1 MTTFVDIHALQT
13 LPPSNIN
20 RDETGSPKSA
30 FFGGV
35 QRQRVSSQAWKS
47 VIRRDFESHLDRSK
61 LGVRTRLVADKVV
74 ARILDIAPEF
84 DADSAEEAVIQAF
97 TAVKNP
103 KNNKKYVKLERQEG
117 EKRISDR
124 AVSSAALFLSN
135 QQIDKL
141 AQAIIEANGEK
152 IPPKQVKEMLNT
164 EHGIEIALFGRM
176 LADAPDFNV
185 DAACQVAHAL
195 SVHGTEPDFDYYT
208 AVDDVVRSAG
218 DSTGA
223 SMIGTIEM
231 ASSTLYRYANINL
244 EALITNLGDTSASVE
259 ATLAFVRAF
268 VSSMP
273 TGKQNSF
280 AARTL
285 PDAVIVT
292 VRNDR
297 PISYVN
303 AFEKAITE
311 VEGRRVVA
319 ARALASEAK
328 NIEEAYGYEPV
339 ASYVLALGDLKE
351 ELAGLGE
358 SVTLKGLLESL
369 EAQLTDLTSQES

>member
-1 MTTFVDIHALQT
+1 MTTFIDIHALQT

-20 RDETGSPKSA
+20 RDDTGSPKSA

-47 VIRRDFESHLDRSK
+47 VIRRDFELHLDRSK
-61 LGVRTRLVADKVV
+61 LGVRTRLIADKVV
-74 ARILDIAPEF
+74 ARILDLASEF
-84 DADSAEEAVIQAF
+84 DADAAEEAVKQAF

-103 KNNKKYVKLERQEG
+103 KNKKYVKLERQEG

-152 IPPKQVKEMLNT
+152 IPPKQVQEILNT

-244 EALITNLGDTSASVE
+244 DALITNLGDTSASVE

-268 VSSMP
+268 VGSMP

-311 VEGRRVVA
+311 VEGRRVAA

-358 SVTLKGLLESL
+358 SVSLKGLLESL
-369 EAQLTDLTSQES
+369 EAQLTALTSQES

>member
-1 MTTFVDIHALQT
+1 MTTFIDIHALQT

-20 RDETGSPKSA
+20 RDDTGSPKSA

-47 VIRRDFESHLDRSK
+47 AIRRDFELHLDRSK
-61 LGVRTRLVADKVV
+61 LGVRTRLIADKVV
-74 ARILDIAPEF
+74 ARILDLASEF
-84 DADSAEEAVIQAF
+84 DADAAEEAVKQAF

-103 KNNKKYVKLERQEG
+103 KNKKYVKLERQEG

-152 IPPKQVKEMLNT
+152 IPPKQVQEMLNT

-244 EALITNLGDTSASVE
+244 DALITNLGDTSASVE

-268 VSSMP
+268 VGSMP

-311 VEGRRVVA
+311 VEGRRVAA

-358 SVTLKGLLESL
+358 SVSLKGLLESL
-369 EAQLTDLTSQES
+369 EAQLTALTSQES

>member
-1 MTTFVDIHALQT
+1 MTTFIDIHALQT

-20 RDETGSPKSA
+20 RDDTGSPKSA

-47 VIRRDFESHLDRSK
+47 VLRRDFELHLDRSK

-74 ARILDIAPEF
+74 ARILDLAPEF
-84 DADSAEEAVIQAF
+84 DADAAEKAVVQAF
-97 TAVKNP
+97 TAVGTP
-103 KNNKKYVKLERQEG
+103 KKHVKLERQEG
-117 EKRISDR
+117 EKRISNR
-124 AVSSAALFLSN
+124 AVSNAALFLSN

-152 IPPKQVKEMLNT
+152 IPPKQVKEILNT

-176 LADAPDFNV
+176 VAEAADFNV

-195 SVHGTEPDFDYYT
+195 SVHGSEPDFDYYT
-208 AVDDVVRSAG
+208 AVDDVVRASDDA
-218 DSTGA
+218 TGA
-223 SMIGTIEM
+223 GMIGTVEM
-231 ASSTLYRYANINL
+231 ASSTFYRYANINL
-244 EALITNLGDTSASVE
+244 DALNANLGDASVSVE

-268 VSSMP
+268 IESMP

-285 PDAVIVT
+285 PDAVIVS

-311 VEGRRVVA
+311 VEGRRLAA

-328 NIEEAYGYEPV
+328 NIEEVYGYEPV

-369 EAQLTDLTSQES
+369 EAQLTALTSQES

>member
-1 MTTFVDIHALQT
+1 MTTFIDIHALQT
-13 LPPSNIN
+13 IPPSNIN
-20 RDETGSPKSA
+20 RDDTGSPKSA
-30 FFGGV
+30 FFGGI

-47 VIRRDFESHLDRSK
+47 VIRRYFESHLDRSK
-61 LGVRTRLVADKVV
+61 LGVRTRLIADEVV
-74 ARILDIAPEF
+74 ARILSSAPEF
-84 DADSAEEAVIQAF
+84 DADSAEDAVVQAF
-97 TAVKNP
+97 TAVGNS
-103 KNNKKYVKLERQEG
+103 KKHVKLEKQEG
-117 EKRISDR
+117 DKRISDR
-124 AVSSAALFLSN
+124 AVSNAALFLSN

-152 IPPKQVKEMLNT
+152 IPPKQVKEILNT

-176 LADAPDFNV
+176 VAEAADFNV

-195 SVHGTEPDFDYYT
+195 SVHGSEPDFDYYT
-208 AVDDVVRSAG
+208 AVDDVVRASDDA
-218 DSTGA
+218 TGA
-223 SMIGTIEM
+223 GMIGTVEM
-231 ASSTLYRYANINL
+231 AASTFYRYANINL
-244 EALITNLGDTSASVE
+244 DALNANLGDASASVE
-259 ATLAFVRAF
+259 ATLAFVRSF
-268 VSSMP
+268 INSMP

-311 VEGRRVVA
+311 VEGRRVAA

-328 NIEEAYGYEPV
+328 NIEEVYGYEPV

-369 EAQLTDLTSQES
+369 EAQLTALTSQES

>member
-20 RDETGSPKSA
+20 RDDTGSPKSA

-47 VIRRDFESHLDRSK
+47 AIRRDFELHLDRSK
-61 LGVRTRLVADKVV
+61 LGVRTRLIADKVV
-74 ARILDIAPEF
+74 ARILDLASEF
-84 DADSAEEAVIQAF
+84 DADAAEEAVKQAF

-103 KNNKKYVKLERQEG
+103 KNKKYVKLERQEG

-152 IPPKQVKEMLNT
+152 IPPKQVQEMLNT

-244 EALITNLGDTSASVE
+244 DALITNLGDTSASVE

-268 VSSMP
+268 VGSMP

-303 AFEKAITE
+303 AFEKAITD

-328 NIEEAYGYEPV
+328 NIEEAYGYKPV

-358 SVTLKGLLESL
+358 SVSLKGLLESL
-369 EAQLTDLTSQES
+369 EAQLTALTSQES

>member
-20 RDETGSPKSA
+20 RDDTGSPKSA

-47 VIRRDFESHLDRSK
+47 AIRRDFELHLDRSK
-61 LGVRTRLVADKVV
+61 LGVRTRLIADKVV
-74 ARILDIAPEF
+74 ARILDLASEF
-84 DADSAEEAVIQAF
+84 DADAAEEAVKQAF

-103 KNNKKYVKLERQEG
+103 KNKKYVKLERQEG
-117 EKRISDR
+117 EKKISDR
-124 AVSSAALFLSN
+124 AVSGYLILLSN

-152 IPPKQVKEMLNT
+152 IPPKQVKEILNT

-195 SVHGTEPDFDYYT
+195 SVHGSEPDFDYYT
-208 AVDDVVRSAG
+208 AVDDVVRSSD

-223 SMIGTIEM
+223 GMIGTIEM
-231 ASSTLYRYANINL
+231 AASTFYRYANINL
-244 EALITNLGDTSASVE
+244 DALTTNLGDANVSVE

-268 VSSMP
+268 IESMP

-311 VEGRRVVA
+311 VEGRRVAA

-358 SVTLKGLLESL
+358 SVSLKGLLESL
-369 EAQLTDLTSQES
+369 ESQLIALTSQES

>member
-1 MTTFVDIHALQT
+1 MTTFIDIHALQT

-20 RDETGSPKSA
+20 RDDTGSPKSA

-47 VIRRDFESHLDRSK
+47 AIRRDFELHLDRSK
-61 LGVRTRLVADKVV
+61 LGVRTRLIADKVV
-74 ARILDIAPEF
+74 ARILDLASEF
-84 DADSAEEAVIQAF
+84 DADAAEEAVKQAF

-103 KNNKKYVKLERQEG
+103 KNKKYVKLERQEG

-152 IPPKQVKEMLNT
+152 IPPKQVQEMLNT

-244 EALITNLGDTSASVE
+244 DALITNLGDTSASVE

-268 VSSMP
+268 VGSMP

-292 VRNDR
+292 IRNDR

-358 SVTLKGLLESL
+358 SVSLKGLLESL
-369 EAQLTDLTSQES
+369 EAQLTALTSQES

>member
-1 MTTFVDIHALQT
+1 MTTFIDIHALQT

-20 RDETGSPKSA
+20 RDDTGSPKSA

-47 VIRRDFESHLDRSK
+47 VIRRDFELHLDRSK

-74 ARILDIAPEF
+74 ARILDLAPEF
-84 DADSAEEAVIQAF
+84 DADAAEKAVVQAF
-97 TAVKNP
+97 TAVGTP
-103 KNNKKYVKLERQEG
+103 KKHVKLERQEG
-117 EKRISDR
+117 EKRISNR
-124 AVSSAALFLSN
+124 AVSNAALFLSN

-152 IPPKQVKEMLNT
+152 IPPKQVKEILNT

-176 LADAPDFNV
+176 VAEAADFNV

-195 SVHGTEPDFDYYT
+195 SVHGSEPDFDYYT
-208 AVDDVVRSAG
+208 AVDDVVRASDDA
-218 DSTGA
+218 TGA
-223 SMIGTIEM
+223 GMIGTVEM
-231 ASSTLYRYANINL
+231 ASSTFYRYANINL
-244 EALITNLGDTSASVE
+244 DALNANLGDASVSVE

-268 VSSMP
+268 IESMP

-311 VEGRRVVA
+311 VEGRRVAA

-369 EAQLTDLTSQES
+369 EAQLTALTSQES

>member
-1 MTTFVDIHALQT
+1 MTTFIDIHALQT
-13 LPPSNIN
+13 IPPSNIN
-20 RDETGSPKSA
+20 RDDTGSPKSA

-74 ARILDIAPEF
+74 ACILDFAPEF

-97 TAVKNP
+97 TAVGNS
-103 KNNKKYVKLERQEG
+103 KKHVKLERQEG

-124 AVSSAALFLSN
+124 AVSNAALFLSN

-141 AQAIIEANGEK
+141 AQAIIEAKGEK
-152 IPPKQVKEMLNT
+152 IPPKQVKEILNT

-176 LADAPDFNV
+176 VAEAADFNV

-195 SVHGTEPDFDYYT
+195 SVHGSEPDFDYYT
-208 AVDDVVRSAG
+208 AVDDVIRASDDA
-218 DSTGA
+218 TGA
-223 SMIGTIEM
+223 GMIGTVEM
-231 ASSTLYRYANINL
+231 ASSTFYRYANINL
-244 EALITNLGDTSASVE
+244 DALNANLGDTSVSVE
-259 ATLAFVRAF
+259 AALAFVRAF
-268 VSSMP
+268 IESMP

-292 VRNDR
+292 IRNDR

-311 VEGRRVVA
+311 VEGRRVAA

-339 ASYVLALGDLKE
+339 ASYVLALGELKE

-358 SVTLKGLLESL
+358 SVSLKGLLESL
-369 EAQLTDLTSQES
+369 EAQLAALTSQES

>member
-1 MTTFVDIHALQT
+1 MTTFIDIHALQT
-13 LPPSNIN
+13 IPPSNIN
-20 RDETGSPKSA
+20 RDDTGSPKSA
-30 FFGGV
+30 FFGGI

-47 VIRRDFESHLDRSK
+47 VIRRYFESHLDRSK
-61 LGVRTRLVADKVV
+61 LGVRTRLIADEVV
-74 ARILDIAPEF
+74 ARILSSAPEF
-84 DADSAEEAVIQAF
+84 DADSAEDAVVQAF
-97 TAVKNP
+97 TAVGNSKRH
-103 KNNKKYVKLERQEG
+103 VKLEKQEG
-117 EKRISDR
+117 DKRISDR
-124 AVSSAALFLSN
+124 AVSNAALFLSN

-152 IPPKQVKEMLNT
+152 IPPKQVKEILNT

-176 LADAPDFNV
+176 VAEAADFNV

-195 SVHGTEPDFDYYT
+195 SVHGSEPDFDYYT
-208 AVDDVVRSAG
+208 AVDDVVRASDDA
-218 DSTGA
+218 TGA
-223 SMIGTIEM
+223 GMIGTVEM
-231 ASSTLYRYANINL
+231 ASSTFYRYANINL
-244 EALITNLGDTSASVE
+244 DALNANLGDASVSIE

-268 VSSMP
+268 IETMP

-292 VRNDR
+292 VRNDC

-358 SVTLKGLLESL
+358 SVSLKGLLESL
-369 EAQLTDLTSQES
+369 EAQLTALTSQES

>member
-20 RDETGSPKSA
+20 RDDTGSPKSA

-47 VIRRDFESHLDRSK
+47 AIRRDFELHLDRSK
-61 LGVRTRLVADKVV
+61 LGVRTRLIADKVV
-74 ARILDIAPEF
+74 ARILDLASEF
-84 DADSAEEAVIQAF
+84 DADAAEEAVKQAF

-103 KNNKKYVKLERQEG
+103 KNKKYVKLERQEG

-152 IPPKQVKEMLNT
+152 IPPKQVQEILNT

-244 EALITNLGDTSASVE
+244 DALITNLGDTSASVE

-268 VSSMP
+268 VGSMP

-358 SVTLKGLLESL
+358 SVSLKGLLESL
-369 EAQLTDLTSQES
+369 EAQLTALTSQES

>member
-1 MTTFVDIHALQT
+1 MTTFIDIHALQT
-13 LPPSNIN
+13 IPPSNIN
-20 RDETGSPKSA
+20 RDDTGSPKSA
-30 FFGGV
+30 FFGGI

-74 ARILDIAPEF
+74 ARILDLASEF
-84 DADSAEEAVIQAF
+84 DADAAEQAVVQAF
-97 TAVKNP
+97 TAVGTS
-103 KNNKKYVKLERQEG
+103 KKHVKLERQEG
-117 EKRISDR
+117 DKRISDR
-124 AVSSAALFLSN
+124 AVSNAALFLSN

-152 IPPKQVKEMLNT
+152 IPPKQVKEILNT

-176 LADAPDFNV
+176 VAEAADFNV

-195 SVHGTEPDFDYYT
+195 SVHGSEPDFDYYT
-208 AVDDVVRSAG
+208 AVDDVVRASDDA
-218 DSTGA
+218 TGA
-223 SMIGTIEM
+223 GMIGTVEM
-231 ASSTLYRYANINL
+231 SSSTFYRYANINL
-244 EALITNLGDTSASVE
+244 DALNANLGDASVSVE

-268 VSSMP
+268 IETMP

-311 VEGRRVVA
+311 VEGRRLAA

-328 NIEEAYGYEPV
+328 NIEEVYGYEPV

-358 SVTLKGLLESL
+358 SVSLKGLLESL
-369 EAQLTDLTSQES
+369 EAQLTALTSQES

>member
-1 MTTFVDIHALQT
+1 MTTFIDIHALQT

-20 RDETGSPKSA
+20 RDDTGSPKSA

-47 VIRRDFESHLDRSK
+47 AIRRDFELHLDRSK
-61 LGVRTRLVADKVV
+61 LGVRTRLIADKVV
-74 ARILDIAPEF
+74 ARILDLASEF
-84 DADSAEEAVIQAF
+84 DADAAEEAVKQAF

-103 KNNKKYVKLERQEG
+103 KNKKYVKLERQEG

-152 IPPKQVKEMLNT
+152 IPPKQVQEMLNT

-244 EALITNLGDTSASVE
+244 DALITNLGDTSASVE

-268 VSSMP
+268 VGSMP

-358 SVTLKGLLESL
+358 SVSLKGLLESL
-369 EAQLTDLTSQES
+369 EAQLTALTSQES

>member
-1 MTTFVDIHALQT
+1 MTTFIDIHALQT

-20 RDETGSPKSA
+20 RDDTGSPKSA

-47 VIRRDFESHLDRSK
+47 VIRRDFELHLDRSK

-74 ARILDIAPEF
+74 ARILDLAPEF
-84 DADSAEEAVIQAF
+84 DADAAEKAVVQAF
-97 TAVKNP
+97 TAVGTP
-103 KNNKKYVKLERQEG
+103 KKHVKLERQEG

-152 IPPKQVKEMLNT
+152 IPPKQVKEILNT

-176 LADAPDFNV
+176 VAEAPDFNV

-195 SVHGTEPDFDYYT
+195 SVHGSEPDFDYYT
-208 AVDDVVRSAG
+208 AVDDVVRASDDA
-218 DSTGA
+218 TGA
-223 SMIGTIEM
+223 GMIGTVEM
-231 ASSTLYRYANINL
+231 ASSTFYRYANINL
-244 EALITNLGDTSASVE
+244 DALNANLGDASVSIE

-268 VSSMP
+268 IETMP

-358 SVTLKGLLESL
+358 SVSLKGLLESL
-369 EAQLTDLTSQES
+369 EAQLTALTSQES

>member
-1 MTTFVDIHALQT
+1 MTTFIDIHALQT

-20 RDETGSPKSA
+20 RDDTGSPKSA

-47 VIRRDFESHLDRSK
+47 VIRRDFELHLDRSK

-74 ARILDIAPEF
+74 ARILDLAPEF
-84 DADSAEEAVIQAF
+84 DADAAEKAVVQAF
-97 TAVKNP
+97 TAVGTP
-103 KNNKKYVKLERQEG
+103 KKHVKLERQEG

-195 SVHGTEPDFDYYT
+195 SVHGSEPDFDYYT
-208 AVDDVVRSAG
+208 AVDDVVRTSD

-231 ASSTLYRYANINL
+231 ASSTLYRYANIHL
-244 EALITNLGDTSASVE
+244 DALNASLGDASASVE

-311 VEGRRVVA
+311 VEGRRVAA

-358 SVTLKGLLESL
+358 SVSLKGLLESL
-369 EAQLTDLTSQES
+369 EAQLTALTSQES

>member
-1 MTTFVDIHALQT
+1 MTTFIDIHALQT

-20 RDETGSPKSA
+20 RDDTGSPKSA

-74 ARILDIAPEF
+74 ARILDLASEF
-84 DADSAEEAVIQAF
+84 DADAAEEAVKQAF

-103 KNNKKYVKLERQEG
+103 KNKKYVKLERQEG

-152 IPPKQVKEMLNT
+152 IPPKQVQEMLNT

-244 EALITNLGDTSASVE
+244 DALITNLGDTSASVE

-268 VSSMP
+268 VGSMP

-311 VEGRRVVA
+311 VEGRRVAA

-358 SVTLKGLLESL
+358 SVSLKGLLESL
-369 EAQLTDLTSQES
+369 EAQLTALTSQES

>member
-20 RDETGSPKSA
+20 HDDTGSPKSA

-47 VIRRDFESHLDRSK
+47 VIRRDFELHLDRSK

-74 ARILDIAPEF
+74 ARILDLAPEF
-84 DADSAEEAVIQAF
+84 DAEKAE
-97 TAVKNP
+97 TAVVEAFKAA
-103 KNNKKYVKLERQEG
+103 KIKLEKPKKKEDEEVG
-117 EKRISDR
+117 R
-124 AVSSAALFLSN
+124 AVSGYLILLSN

-141 AQAIIEANGEK
+141 AQAIIDANGEK
-152 IPPKQVKEMLNT
+152 LVAKDVKEILDTN
-164 EHGIEIALFGRM
+164 HSVDIALFGRM

-195 SVHGTEPDFDYYT
+195 SVHGSEPDFDYYT
-208 AVDDVVRSAG
+208 AVDDVVRSSDDA
-218 DSTGA
+218 TGA
-223 SMIGTIEM
+223 GMIGTIEM

-244 EALITNLGDTSASVE
+244 DALITNLGDTSASVE

-311 VEGRRVVA
+311 VEGRRVAA

-328 NIEEAYGYEPV
+328 NIEEAYGYKPV
-339 ASYVLALGDLKE
+339 ASYVLALGDDLKK

-358 SVTLKGLLESL
+358 SVSLKGLLESL
-369 EAQLTDLTSQES
+369 KAQLTALTSQES

>member
-20 RDETGSPKSA
+20 HDDTGSPKSA

-47 VIRRDFESHLDRSK
+47 VIRRDFELHLDRSK

-74 ARILDIAPEF
+74 ARILDLAPEF
-84 DADSAEEAVIQAF
+84 DAEKAE
-97 TAVKNP
+97 TAVVEAFKAA
-103 KNNKKYVKLERQEG
+103 KIKLEKPKKKEDEEVG
-117 EKRISDR
+117 R
-124 AVSSAALFLSN
+124 AVSGYLILLSN

-141 AQAIIEANGEK
+141 AQAIIDANGEK
-152 IPPKQVKEMLNT
+152 LVAKDVKEILDTN
-164 EHGIEIALFGRM
+164 HSVDIALFGRM

-195 SVHGTEPDFDYYT
+195 SVHGSEPDFDYYT
-208 AVDDVVRSAG
+208 AVDDVVRSSDDA
-218 DSTGA
+218 TGA
-223 SMIGTIEM
+223 GMIGTIEM

-244 EALITNLGDTSASVE
+244 DALITNLGDTSASVE

-311 VEGRRVVA
+311 VEGRRVAA

-339 ASYVLALGDLKE
+339 ASYVLALGDDLKK

-358 SVTLKGLLESL
+358 SVSLKGLLESL
-369 EAQLTDLTSQES
+369 EAQLTALTSQES

>member
-20 RDETGSPKSA
+20 RDDTGSPKSA

-47 VIRRDFESHLDRSK
+47 AIRRDFELHLDRSK
-61 LGVRTRLVADKVV
+61 LGVRTRLIADKVV
-74 ARILDIAPEF
+74 ARIMDLASEF
-84 DADSAEEAVIQAF
+84 DADAAEEAVKQAF

-103 KNNKKYVKLERQEG
+103 KNKKYVKLERQEG

-152 IPPKQVKEMLNT
+152 IPPKQVQEILNT

-244 EALITNLGDTSASVE
+244 DALNANLGDASVSVE

-268 VSSMP
+268 IESMP

-358 SVTLKGLLESL
+358 SVSLKGLLESL
-369 EAQLTDLTSQES
+369 EAQLTALTSQES

>member
-1 MTTFVDIHALQT
+1 MTTFIDIHALQT
-13 LPPSNIN
+13 IPPSNIN
-20 RDETGSPKSA
+20 RDDTGSPKSA
-30 FFGGV
+30 FFGGI

-47 VIRRDFESHLDRSK
+47 VIRRYFESHLDRSK
-61 LGVRTRLVADKVV
+61 LGVRTRLIADEVV
-74 ARILDIAPEF
+74 ARILSSAPEF
-84 DADSAEEAVIQAF
+84 DADSAEDAVVQAF
-97 TAVKNP
+97 TAVGNS
-103 KNNKKYVKLERQEG
+103 KKHVKLEKQEG
-117 EKRISDR
+117 DKRISDR
-124 AVSSAALFLSN
+124 AVSNAALFLSN

-152 IPPKQVKEMLNT
+152 IPPKQVKEILNT

-176 LADAPDFNV
+176 VAEAADFNV

-195 SVHGTEPDFDYYT
+195 SVHGSEPDFDYYT
-208 AVDDVVRSAG
+208 AVDDVVRASDDA
-218 DSTGA
+218 TGA
-223 SMIGTIEM
+223 GMIGTVEM
-231 ASSTLYRYANINL
+231 SSSTFYRYANINL
-244 EALITNLGDTSASVE
+244 DALNANLGDASVSVE

-268 VSSMP
+268 IESMP

-297 PISYVN
+297 PISYEN

-311 VEGRRVVA
+311 VEGRRLAA

-369 EAQLTDLTSQES
+369 EAQLTALTSQES

>member
-1 MTTFVDIHALQT
+1 MTTFIDIHALQT

-20 RDETGSPKSA
+20 RDDTGSPKSA

-47 VIRRDFESHLDRSK
+47 VISRDFELHLDRSK

-74 ARILDIAPEF
+74 ARILDLAPEF
-84 DADSAEEAVIQAF
+84 DADAAEKAVVQAF
-97 TAVKNP
+97 TAVGTP
-103 KNNKKYVKLERQEG
+103 KKHVKLERQEG

-152 IPPKQVKEMLNT
+152 IPPKQVKEILNT

-176 LADAPDFNV
+176 VAEAPDFNV

-195 SVHGTEPDFDYYT
+195 SVHGSEPDFDYYT
-208 AVDDVVRSAG
+208 AVDDVVRASDDA
-218 DSTGA
+218 TGA
-223 SMIGTIEM
+223 GMIGTVEM
-231 ASSTLYRYANINL
+231 SSSTFYRYANINL
-244 EALITNLGDTSASVE
+244 DALNANLGDASVSVE

-268 VSSMP
+268 IESMP

-311 VEGRRVVA
+311 VEGRRLAA

-328 NIEEAYGYEPV
+328 NIEEVYGYEPV

-369 EAQLTDLTSQES
+369 EAQLTALTSQES

>member
-1 MTTFVDIHALQT
+1 MTTFIDIHALQT

-20 RDETGSPKSA
+20 RDDTGSPKSA

-47 VIRRDFESHLDRSK
+47 AIRRDFELHLDRSK
-61 LGVRTRLVADKVV
+61 LGVRTRLIADKVV
-74 ARILDIAPEF
+74 ARILDLASEF
-84 DADSAEEAVIQAF
+84 DADAAEEAVKQAF

-103 KNNKKYVKLERQEG
+103 KNKKYVKLERQEG

-152 IPPKQVKEMLNT
+152 IPPKQVQEMLNT

-223 SMIGTIEM
+223 SMIGTIEV

-244 EALITNLGDTSASVE
+244 DALITNLGDTSASVE

-268 VSSMP
+268 VGSMP

-311 VEGRRVVA
+311 VEGRRVAA

-358 SVTLKGLLESL
+358 SVSLKGLLESL
-369 EAQLTDLTSQES
+369 EAQLTALTSQES

>member
-1 MTTFVDIHALQT
+1 M
-13 LPPSNIN
+13 
-20 RDETGSPKSA
+20 
-30 FFGGV
+30 
-35 QRQRVSSQAWKS
+35 
-47 VIRRDFESHLDRSK
+47 
-61 LGVRTRLVADKVV
+61 
-74 ARILDIAPEF
+74 
-84 DADSAEEAVIQAF
+84 QAF
-97 TAVKNP
+97 TAVGTS
-103 KNNKKYVKLERQEG
+103 KKHVTLEVPED
-117 EKRISDR
+117 ESKRISDR
-124 AVSSAALFLSN
+124 AVSKAALFLSN

-152 IPPKQVKEMLNT
+152 IPPKQVKEILNT

-195 SVHGTEPDFDYYT
+195 SVHGSEPDFDYYT
-208 AVDDVVRSAG
+208 AVDDVVRSSDDA
-218 DSTGA
+218 TGA
-223 SMIGTIEM
+223 SMIGTVEM

-244 EALITNLGDTSASVE
+244 DALTANLGEASASVE

-273 TGKQNSF
+273 SGKQNSF

-285 PDAVIVT
+285 PEAVIVT

-311 VEGRRVVA
+311 VEGRRVAA

-358 SVTLKGLLESL
+358 SVSLKGLLESL
-369 EAQLTDLTSQES
+369 EAQLTALTSQES

>member
-20 RDETGSPKSA
+20 RDDTGSPKSA

-74 ARILDIAPEF
+74 ARVLDLAPEF
-84 DADSAEEAVIQAF
+84 DADLAEKAVVQAF
-97 TAVKNP
+97 TAVGNS
-103 KNNKKYVKLERQEG
+103 KKHVKLERQEG
-117 EKRISDR
+117 EKKISDR
-124 AVSSAALFLSN
+124 AVSNAALFLSN

-152 IPPKQVKEMLNT
+152 IPPKQVKEILNT

-176 LADAPDFNV
+176 VAEAADFNV

-195 SVHGTEPDFDYYT
+195 SVHGSEPDFDYYT
-208 AVDDVVRSAG
+208 AVDDVVRASDDA
-218 DSTGA
+218 TGA
-223 SMIGTIEM
+223 GMIGTIEM
-231 ASSTLYRYANINL
+231 ASSTFYRYANINL
-244 EALITNLGDTSASVE
+244 DALNANLGDASASVE

-268 VSSMP
+268 INSMP

-369 EAQLTDLTSQES
+369 EAQLTALTSQES

>member
-1 MTTFVDIHALQT
+1 MTTFIDIHALQT

-20 RDETGSPKSA
+20 RDDTGSPKSA

-35 QRQRVSSQAWKS
+35 QRQRVSSQARKA
-47 VIRRDFESHLDRSK
+47 VIRRYFVSHLDRSK

-74 ARILDIAPEF
+74 ARILEIAPEF
-84 DADSAEEAVIQAF
+84 DADSAEEAVVEAF

-103 KNNKKYVKLERQEG
+103 KNKKKYVKLERQEG
-117 EKRISDR
+117 DKRISDR
-124 AVSSAALFLSN
+124 AVSNAALFLSN
-135 QQIDKL
+135 QQFDKL
-141 AQAIIEANGEK
+141 AQASIEANGEK
-152 IPPKQVKEMLNT
+152 IPPKQVKEFLNT

-176 LADAPDFNV
+176 VAEAADFNV

-195 SVHGTEPDFDYYT
+195 SVHGSEPDFDYYT
-208 AVDDVVRSAG
+208 AVDDVVRASDDA
-218 DSTGA
+218 TGA
-223 SMIGTIEM
+223 GMIGTVEM
-231 ASSTLYRYANINL
+231 ASSTFYRYANINL
-244 EALITNLGDTSASVE
+244 DALNANLGDASVSVE

-268 VSSMP
+268 IETMP

-311 VEGRRVVA
+311 VEGRRLAA

-328 NIEEAYGYEPV
+328 NIEEVYGYEPV

-369 EAQLTDLTSQES
+369 EAQLTALTSQES